1 MDGIVLIVIAVIGYV
16 WADSIW
22 KERRRRAEQGGLPPV
37 GYDRQQPIVV
47 QRGGMG
53 PLGAGCLIV
62 TFLLVLFLAAT
73 VGLPVLAVLYA
84 VVKMPIWN

>member
-1 MDGIVLIVIAVIGYV
+1 MEYLVVLAVVVYV
-16 WADSIW
+16 YLKRDVWGA
-22 KERRRRAEQGGLPPV
+22 RRRAEEGELPPI
-37 GYDRQQPIVV
+37 GYDRQQTDVV

-53 PLGAGCLIV
+53 PLGAGCLLV